1 MKNGFIV
8 KSIRRHLYKPDTI
21 IVEGAFPYDNNEN
34 KKLHAYVNGEEAD
47 MSINVASGFSIA
59 EKYVHYQSGISEE
72 IIGEFTIPK
81 SGINSIELREESLG
95 KYSRIKKFEG
105 KRLIPVLTTITYS
118 IDYQKRENGN
128 ITITGWA
135 AVSKNAVITVM
146 ENGKSIAASI
156 ERKYRKDVKDL
167 FVEATPNEKF
177 GIEIAIPEAEY
188 HDLKLVIQDNE
199 KIKKIRLD
207 LDSIQTEEDIN
218 KSSQNF
224 LLKTIRYYRGN
235 GFVATAGKIVKKIL
249 KKENEE
255 DAVEYAKFLEQHKV
269 TEEDLELQRNTHFD
283 YEPVISIVIPI
294 YNTPHEFLK
303 ELIDSVL
310 AQTYNNWQLCLA
322 DGSDTDSLKK
332 VVEEL
337 SNYDKRVDYKWLG
350 YNDGISNNTN
360 GAIEMAKGEFI
371 AFSDHD
377 DLITPDALYEV
388 VAALNTD
395 NNIDCVYSDEDK
407 IDMDG
412 STLFMPHFKPDFDI
426 DLLCSYNYITHLFVA
441 RKSLIDQVG
450 WLDKKYDGSQDHDMI
465 LRCTE
470 KARCVYHVPKVLY
483 HWRCH
488 KNSTAMNPESK
499 MYCYE
504 AGRDAVQAHWN
515 RLGVPATVSL
525 APNYGHYITHYNWAD
540 SPLVSI
546 IIPNMNHKEDLSR
559 CIESILNKS
568 TYSNYEILIIE
579 NNSTEE
585 EIFNYYREIE
595 ENSRIKVIRYDGA
608 FNYSRI
614 NNFGVEHANGEY
626 LLFLNND
633 TELIAGDSIKEMVDI
648 CRRDDVGAVGA
659 RLYYKDNKIQHAGVI
674 LGVGGVANHAFH
686 NTERGD
692 VGYFFRSVS
701 VQDLS
706 AVTAACMMTKKS
718 LFTAVNGFSEDLEV
732 AFNDIDYCLKLRDNN
747 KLVVFTPY
755 SEWYHYESKSRGYE
769 DTPEKKERLR
779 KETDTFMSRWG
790 DIVKNGDPYYNPN
803 FNHKSADFKYD
814 IAE

>member
-255 DAVEYAKFLEQHKV
+255 DAVEYAKFLEQHEKV
-269 TEEDLELQRNTHFD
+269 DWVHYPLLESSDSYEISKKYLPKGASGVISFGVKGTLEETKKWINSLNLVSLVVHVADTRSHALHPASMTHRQLSEEAQIESGIYPNMIRLSVGIENADDIIKDLEDAF
-283 YEPVISIVIPI
+283 
-294 YNTPHEFLK
+294 K
-303 ELIDSVL
+303 EI
-310 AQTYNNWQLCLA
+310 
-322 DGSDTDSLKK
+322 
-332 VVEEL
+332 
-337 SNYDKRVDYKWLG
+337 
-350 YNDGISNNTN
+350 
-360 GAIEMAKGEFI
+360 
-371 AFSDHD
+371 
-377 DLITPDALYEV
+377 
-388 VAALNTD
+388 
-395 NNIDCVYSDEDK
+395 
-407 IDMDG
+407 
-412 STLFMPHFKPDFDI
+412 
-426 DLLCSYNYITHLFVA
+426 
-441 RKSLIDQVG
+441 
-450 WLDKKYDGSQDHDMI
+450 
-465 LRCTE
+465 
-470 KARCVYHVPKVLY
+470 
-483 HWRCH
+483 
-488 KNSTAMNPESK
+488 
-499 MYCYE
+499 
-504 AGRDAVQAHWN
+504 
-515 RLGVPATVSL
+515 
-525 APNYGHYITHYNWAD
+525 
-540 SPLVSI
+540 
-546 IIPNMNHKEDLSR
+546 
-559 CIESILNKS
+559 
-568 TYSNYEILIIE
+568 
-579 NNSTEE
+579 
-585 EIFNYYREIE
+585 
-595 ENSRIKVIRYDGA
+595 
-608 FNYSRI
+608 
-614 NNFGVEHANGEY
+614 
-626 LLFLNND
+626 
-633 TELIAGDSIKEMVDI
+633 
-648 CRRDDVGAVGA
+648 
-659 RLYYKDNKIQHAGVI
+659 
-674 LGVGGVANHAFH
+674 
-686 NTERGD
+686 
-692 VGYFFRSVS
+692 
-701 VQDLS
+701 
-706 AVTAACMMTKKS
+706 
-718 LFTAVNGFSEDLEV
+718 
-732 AFNDIDYCLKLRDNN
+732 
-747 KLVVFTPY
+747 
-755 SEWYHYESKSRGYE
+755 
-769 DTPEKKERLR
+769 
-779 KETDTFMSRWG
+779 
-790 DIVKNGDPYYNPN
+790 
-803 FNHKSADFKYD
+803 
-814 IAE
+814 